1 MMSTNPFNADRW
13 EEVKSSNISAIGT
26 RDGWLIVKFKKGGE
40 SYRYEGFADLFDDL
54 VSAQSVGKLFNRE
67 VLSVTKGQ
75 RLSLEEW
82 PDE

>member
-1 MMSTNPFNADRW
+1 MSSNPFGADRW
-13 EEVKSSNISAIGT
+13 EEVQSSNISAIGAK
-26 RDGWLIVKFKKGGE
+26 GSWLIIKFKKGGE
-40 SYRYEGFADLFDDL
+40 SYRYEDFADMFDDL